1 MAIGC
6 LCFFGSLSMS
16 ADFVVGGLLPV
27 FLLEYSGVDPKEVL
41 PKADLKGNPSP
52 LAVIPP
58 GVVPVS
64 LYQVTLLQT
73 LPSLSNCVAAYF
85 LVPLSLAIGRRP
97 VLLVTA
103 MCSWIGGFWAGYSN
117 SLQSHLAARIIHGL
131 GSATVEGLLPLIMQD
146 MVFIHQRN
154 RSIAAIMAC
163 QGPIMTIF
171 GIISP
176 YIALH
181 YSWRWIYWITSYAGI
196 LAWVGLI
203 FFVPETRKMRSK
215 QELSESTT
223 PLFPLVHGGCPLT
236 PSSRRRS
243 SALARCAGQEPD

>member
-1 MAIGC
+1 
-6 LCFFGSLSMS
+6 MS
-16 ADFVVGGLLPV
+16 ADFVVGSLLPV
-27 FLLEYSGVDPKEVL
+27 FLLEYSGVDPQPVL
-41 PKADLKGNPSP
+41 KNADLKGNPSP
-52 LAVIPP
+52 LAIVPA

-73 LPSLSNCVAAYF
+73 LPSLSNCVASYF

-97 VLLVTA
+97 VLILTA
-103 MCSWIGGFWAGYSN
+103 MCSWIGGFWAGYST
-117 SLQSHLAARIIHGL
+117 SIQSHLAARIIHGL

-163 QGPIMTIF
+163 QGPVMTIF

-181 YSWRWIYWITSYAGI
+181 YSWRWIYWVTSGAGI
-196 LAWVGLI
+196 LAWIMIIL
-203 FFVPETRKMRSK
+203 FVPETRTMRTK
-215 QELSESTT
+215 QELSASGAFAWYLCEEM
-223 PLFPLVHGGCPLT
+223 LMF
-236 PSSRRRS
+236 
-243 SALARCAGQEPD
+243 E